1 MDKRFFSVVDPN
13 TKAIIDGMASQSI
26 HIMEE
31 IVSNNEVLTSKLAEW
46 SVTNGSNLMDMAI

>member
-1 MDKRFFSVVDPN
+1 MDKRFFSAADPN
-13 TKAIIDGMASQSI
+13 TKAIIDAMASQTKN
-26 HIMEE
+26 IMEE